1 MSERKAVQRF
11 SRKPQV
17 LSGEDLLSGIGSP
30 SMSTAPRPSE
40 SDNAFDNES
49 NTDTTF
55 SENKIEDLPQK
66 SQNRIEKTLR
76 SGHEL
81 VVDLDGDELFIM
93 NKHGDTELTIHIKD
107 DGPVVE
113 CKGTRLKLSAPQSID
128 LLCEDFKVQ
137 AEGDIHLNA
146 NRQLTIES
154 TEELHL
160 NCEVDIRLRGRVI
173 WLN

>member
-11 SRKPQV
+11 SRTPQV
-17 LSGEDLLSGIGSP
+17 LSGEQLLSSIGSASLSTDP
-30 SMSTAPRPSE
+30 SLSPSNQDSIE
-40 SDNAFDNES
+40 VVAEQNDEISS
-49 NTDTTF
+49 K
-55 SENKIEDLPQK
+55 SEILRK
-66 SQNRIEKTLR
+66 SLR

-81 VVDLDGDELFIM
+81 AVDLDGEEVLIT
-93 NKHGDTELTIHIKD
+93 NKHGDTELTIQLTE

-113 CKGTRLKLSAPQSID
+113 CKGTRLKLSSTQSID
-128 LLCEDFKVQ
+128 MLCEDFRVQ

-160 NCEVDIRLRGRVI
+160 NCEVDIRLRGKCI
-173 WLN
+173 GLN